1 MKKCLH
7 HFLKFWV
14 FRWIGRFCHTKP
26 YGGATMPGFGI
37 PDIDPELS
45 EPLGQIVVRWSSVEY
60 LISMLLGTLVFA
72 DLGGIQVVTNNI
84 AISAQTKW
92 IRALL
97 SVNQPESD
105 ADKQQVEALMARAD
119 DLRVE
124 RNEFIHGHWDTTNCA
139 PKTALIQTVNLDRN
153 EVIRERLVTKQD
165 LTDLVADINEWINDY
180 VSLGRQL
187 GFPRVKDG
195 VKSIFAD

>member
-1 MKKCLH
+1 
-7 HFLKFWV
+7 
-14 FRWIGRFCHTKP
+14 
-26 YGGATMPGFGI
+26 MPEFGI
-37 PDIDPELS
+37 PDIDPELA
-45 EPLGQIVVRWSSVEY
+45 EPLGQIVVRWSSAEY

-72 DLGGIQVVTNNI
+72 DLGGIQVVTNNV

-97 SVNQPESD
+97 SVNRPDSD
-105 ADKQQVEALMARAD
+105 AHKEQVEALMARAD
-119 DLRVE
+119 ELRVE

-165 LTDLVADINEWINDY
+165 LTDLVADINDWIDDY

-187 GFPRVKDG
+187 GFPRHKG
-195 VKSIFAD
+195 GTKSIFAD